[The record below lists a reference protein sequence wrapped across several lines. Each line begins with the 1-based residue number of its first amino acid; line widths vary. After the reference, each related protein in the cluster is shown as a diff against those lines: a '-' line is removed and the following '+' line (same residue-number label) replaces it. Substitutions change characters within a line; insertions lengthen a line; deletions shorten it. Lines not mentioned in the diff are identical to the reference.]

1 MHQFRNILVVCDEH
15 GVSAGLH
22 ERVRWLAQANGAV
35 VTFTEVVETGPGRV
49 ARLLSPLP
57 VARAEAVRQ
66 GIVEA
71 HRERLNRLAE
81 PLRATSATVRTA
93 VDQGTAFLEI
103 IRRVMRDGHD
113 LVIKDAG
120 GRGGWPFLRG
130 TDMHL
135 LRKCP
140 CPVWIL
146 NAHGEPKARRILAAV
161 DTLSEEAAHEGL
173 NRAIMDLATSLARQ
187 DGAALDVVAVWCIPE
202 EWALTHGRVRL
213 PDEEVRAILT
223 AEEERSAARLDGL
236 VAEFQP
242 KAGPMVVHHLKG
254 YASEVIV
261 RHVEEREVDT
271 IVMGTVGRVGV
282 AGFFIGNTAETI
294 LARVSCSVLAVKPE
308 GFVSPVEPEPASG
321 VATT

>member
-1 MHQFRNILVVCDEH
+1 MRQFRNILVVCDEH
-15 GVSAGLH
+15 GVSVGLH
-22 ERVRWLAQANGAV
+22 DRVRWLAEANGAA
-35 VTFTEVVETGPGRV
+35 VTFVEVIETGPGRV

-57 VARAEAVRQ
+57 IARAEAVRQ
-66 GIVEA
+66 GILDA
-71 HRERLNRLAE
+71 HRERLDRLAE
-81 PLRATSATVRTA
+81 PLRATGATVRTA
-93 VDQGTAFLEI
+93 VDQGTGVLEI

-120 GRGGWPFLRG
+120 GRGGWPFLLG

-161 DTLSEEAAHEGL
+161 DTQSDEPAHEGL
-173 NRAIMDLATSLARQ
+173 NRTIMDLATSLALQ
-187 DGAALDVVAVWCIPE
+187 DGAELDVVAVWCIPE

-213 PDEEVRAILT
+213 PEEEVRAILA
-223 AEEERSAARLDGL
+223 AEEERSAARLATL
-236 VAEFQP
+236 VAGFQAE
-242 KAGPMVVHHLKG
+242 AGRLEAHHLKG
-254 YASEVIV
+254 VASEVIV
-261 RHVEEREVDT
+261 RHAEERGIDT

-294 LARVSCSVLAVKPE
+294 LGRVACSVLAIKPE
-308 GFVSPVEPEPASG
+308 GFISPVEPEPTASA
-321 VATT
+321 ATT